1 MASPKL
7 NGKHGE
13 MITQM
18 YGKIGVLINDVTNI
32 KDSQKEMKADISKIN
47 DNVTDLKVNTKG
59 YSEKI
64 KAVSV
69 DVDEHKKEHDKM
81 FGKVLGILGIIT
93 TVVSLIVSAIF
104 NFIKR

>member
-18 YGKIGVLINDVTNI
+18 YVKIGVLINDVTNI
-32 KDSQKEMKADISKIN
+32 KDGQKEMKADISKIN
-47 DNVTDLKVNTKG
+47 DNITDLKVNTKG

-64 KAVSV
+64 KTIS
-69 DVDEHKKEHDKM
+69 DDMEEHKKEHDKM

-93 TVVSLIVSAIF
+93 TIVSLIVSAIF